1 MERSSV
7 AGADDAAKRGER
19 HRDLFAEP
27 PDRPR
32 SAVIESVSSRPMANT
47 YAANF
52 GDVVKHTVLC

>member
-1 MERSSV
+1 M